1 MRASIRSLVLIV
13 GVILFL
19 PDILIGAAVLVLVAL
34 APLRGRAT

>member
-1 MRASIRSLVLIV
+1 MRASIRFLVLIV

-19 PDILIGAAVLVLVAL
+19 PDILIGAALLVLVAL

>member
-1 MRASIRSLVLIV
+1 MRASIRFLVLIV

-19 PDILIGAAVLVLVAL
+19 PDILIGALVLVVFAL

>member
-19 PDILIGAAVLVLVAL
+19 PDILIGAALLVLVAL

>member
-1 MRASIRSLVLIV
+1 MRASIRFLVLIV

-19 PDILIGAAVLVLVAL
+19 PDILIGAAALVLVAL